1 MYNAFHEA
9 HYRSDREIMCWGCS
23 TAKNPSTSEFKT
35 TSSASTLTSVP
46 SSTPRS
52 LRPFPIPAQFV
63 SSSYHNRRF
72 LLVPLGLPLLDKS
85 GSMVNCES
93 ISSSVAAREV
103 TNGPKCAVDATECD
117 WFERLYDLRLLKVD
131 ATFPKRRGF
140 WIFSMIRETSTTDML
155 CILVNQTTAER

>member
-1 MYNAFHEA
+1 MPFV
-9 HYRSDREIMCWGCS
+9 RSYLRSFNCKERLS
-23 TAKNPSTSEFKT
+23 KYSNTA
-35 TSSASTLTSVP
+35 ASISLLTSVP
-46 SSTPRS
+46 SST
-52 LRPFPIPAQFV
+52 LRLLPFFPIPAQFV

-72 LLVPLGLPLLDKS
+72 LLIPLGLPLLDKS

-140 WIFSMIRETSTTDML
+140 WIFSMIRETSTTD
-155 CILVNQTTAER
+155 ILWILMSQTTVER